1 MVHPTTFGLAMFN
14 DAFVTYF
21 AERTV
26 RRRAKALRPE
36 DVLPPELAARWRAF
50 YARALAEGPF
60 TLEYQSSSG
69 PHTILLSIHVVQHDG
84 QPLGVSVFGKD
95 ITALKQAEADRDR
108 IRLQFLEAQ
117 KMESLGSLA
126 GGVAHDFNN
135 MLGGIMGYT
144 DLLMAG
150 EPDPARQEQLK
161 AILQAA
167 TRSSEL
173 TRKLLAFARRGKNI
187 VESVDLNAAVRESM
201 AMLLPSLGPD
211 VTTTLNLQAAH
222 HVDADPTQLNQL
234 IVNLCINAGE
244 AMPVGG
250 TLAVGT
256 CDVLLNATT
265 CVPWNLKPGPY
276 VELTVADSGV
286 GMTDEV
292 RQRIFE
298 LFFTTKTGGT
308 ISGSGLGLPTVYG
321 VVHLHRGAIKVDS
334 AAGEGATFTV
344 LLPKGTLA
352 APDVAPDIAVPSGS
366 GLVLVVEDEAMLR
379 QLATT
384 ALTHLGYR
392 ALTASDGV
400 EGVDLFRTHHHE
412 LAGVLLDLKMPRK
425 SGRETFTEMRA
436 IDANVPVLLCSG
448 YGDNEEAQGLISWAR
463 SGCYPSP
470 TGLASSPN
478 NSRASSA
485 ERRPPRH
492 TRIPAPGPGRVI
504 NPVDRA
510 AAAGWRSA

>member
-1 MVHPTTFGLAMFN
+1 MQ
-14 DAFVTYF
+14 Y
-21 AERTV
+21 
-26 RRRAKALRPE
+26 
-36 DVLPPELAARWRAF
+36 
-50 YARALAEGPF
+50 
-60 TLEYQSSSG
+60 
-69 PHTILLSIHVVQHDG
+69 DG
-84 QPLGVSVFGKD
+84 HPLGVSVFGKD

-201 AMLLPSLGPD
+201 AMLMPSLGSD
-211 VTTTLNLQAAH
+211 VVTTSRLHAAH
-222 HVDADPTQLNQL
+222 RVDTDPAQLNQL
-234 IVNLCINAGE
+234 IVNLCLNAAE
-244 AMPVGG
+244 AMPDGG

-256 CDVLLNATT
+256 RDVLLDTTT
-265 CVPWNLKPGPY
+265 CVSWDRAPGPY
-276 VELTVADSGV
+276 IELTVADSGL

-298 LFFTTKTGGT
+298 PFFTTKRGG
-308 ISGSGLGLPTVYG
+308 SGSGTGLGLPTVYG

-334 AAGEGATFTV
+334 APGEGATFTV
-344 LLPKGTLA
+344 LFPRGTLA
-352 APDVAPDIAVPSGS
+352 TPAVSADRAVPGGS
-366 GLVLVVEDEAMLR
+366 GLVLVVEDEAVLR

-384 ALTHLGYR
+384 ALAHLGYR
-392 ALTASDGV
+392 ALTACDGV
-400 EGVDLFRTHHHE
+400 EGVDLFRTHHRE
-412 LAGVLLDLKMPRK
+412 LAGVLLDLKMPRMA
-425 SGRETFTEMRA
+425 GREAFMEMHA

-448 YGDNEEAQGLISWAR
+448 FGENEEAQGLISLGAR
-463 SGCYPSP
+463 
-470 TGLASSPN
+470 GLLSKPY
-478 NSRASSA
+478 RIGELA
-485 ERRPPRH
+485 EHLARFG
-492 TRIPAPGPGRVI
+492 A
-504 NPVDRA
+504 
-510 AAAGWRSA
+510 

>member
-1 MVHPTTFGLAMFN
+1 MV
-14 DAFVTYF
+14 AF
-21 AERTV
+21 
-26 RRRAKALRPE
+26 ALYI
-36 DVLPPELAARWRAF
+36 AARRGHYYTKPWTACTF
-50 YARALAEGPF
+50 YARALAKGPF

-69 PHTILLSIHVVQHDG
+69 AHTILLSIHVVQHDG

-173 TRKLLAFARRGKNI
+173 TRKLLAFARRGRNI

-201 AMLLPSLGPD
+201 AMLMPSLGPD

-234 IVNLCINAGE
+234 IVNLCLNAGE
-244 AMPVGG
+244 AMPAGG

-256 CDVLLNATT
+256 RDVLLDATT
-265 CVPWNLKPGPY
+265 CVPWELAPGPY

-298 LFFTTKTGGT
+298 PFFTTKTGGT

-352 APDVAPDIAVPSGS
+352 APDVASDLAVPSGS

-392 ALTASDGV
+392 ALTACDGV

-448 YGDNEEAQGLISWAR
+448 YGDNEEAQGLISLGAI
-463 SGCYPSP
+463 
-470 TGLASSPN
+470 GLLPKPYRIGELAEQI
-478 NSRASSA
+478 SRFK
-485 ERRPPRH
+485 R
-492 TRIPAPGPGRVI
+492 
-504 NPVDRA
+504 
-510 AAAGWRSA
+510 